1 MSLTTRLVGVT
12 ATAAIALGGTFG
24 AAAYADDAPT
34 TDPCAQ
40 QQAKVDKAT
49 AALERVTAVF
59 ARQQERVE
67 TAKADVAEASAGQE
81 KAAARKAL
89 ATARKATTETK
100 VTKRAQQQRLTKA
113 TERLTACQAEPP
125 ATEAPATA

>member
-1 MSLTTRLVGVT
+1 MSRSYRVAGLA
-12 ATAAIALGGTFG
+12 ATAVLTLAGAFGT
-24 AAAYADDAPT
+24 AAHADEAPT

-67 TAKADVAEASAGQE
+67 TAKEVVAEAAAGQE
-81 KAAARKAL
+81 KAAAKRAL
-89 ATARKATTETK
+89 ADARHDRDDTK
-100 VTKRAQQQRLTKA
+100 VTKRAQQQRLAKA
-113 TERLTACQAEPP
+113 TQRLTVCETPE
-125 ATEAPATA
+125 TEAPVPA

>member
-12 ATAAIALGGTFG
+12 ATVAIALGGTFG
-24 AAAYADDAPT
+24 ATAYADDAPT
-34 TDPCAQ
+34 TDPCAT

-49 AALERVTAVF
+49 AALARVTAVF
-59 ARQQERVE
+59 ARQQERVATVKE
-67 TAKADVAEASAGQE
+67 VVADAAAGQE
-81 KAAARKAL
+81 KAAAKRAL
-89 ATARKATTETK
+89 ADARKDRDTTRS
-100 VTKRAQQQRLTKA
+100 TKRAQQQRLAKA